1 MQLARA
7 GFINKFLHIVYNPLN
22 IDFEENLK
30 KIRLR
35 KVINMANRPIKK
47 FKSGSIEAAIWFNE
61 REKNGQ
67 IVGFNTVSLR
77 RSWRDRQKNI
87 WRDEVLNVRKTDI
100 PKLLVILNKV
110 NEELLL
116 NKEEAGEENE

>member
-1 MQLARA
+1 M
-7 GFINKFLHIVYNPLN
+7 

-35 KVINMANRPIKK
+35 KVKNMANRPIKK

-61 REKNGQ
+61 RERNGE
-67 IVGFNTVSLR
+67 IVGFKTVSLR
-77 RSWRDRQKNI
+77 RSWKDNKTNI
-87 WRDEVLNVRKTDI
+87 WRDEVINLRKTDI
-100 PKLLVILNKV
+100 QRVLVILNKV

-116 NKEEAGEENE
+116 NKEEESRENE